1 MLKST
6 PLLSYLFSPPPL
18 KENATKKDSAE
29 TTISAIWPLGT
40 LALLGG
46 MAGVAGYA
54 LVKGEMP
61 FRQLFRKRGLKD
73 MGDAGKV
80 LEALRF

>member
-1 MLKST
+1 MLESI
-6 PLLSYLFSPPPL
+6 PLFGSIFNPPAL
-18 KENATKKDSAE
+18 RENARKEDPAE
-29 TTISAIWPLGT
+29 TTISAMQPLGM

-61 FRQLFRKRGLKD
+61 FRHLFRKRGLRD